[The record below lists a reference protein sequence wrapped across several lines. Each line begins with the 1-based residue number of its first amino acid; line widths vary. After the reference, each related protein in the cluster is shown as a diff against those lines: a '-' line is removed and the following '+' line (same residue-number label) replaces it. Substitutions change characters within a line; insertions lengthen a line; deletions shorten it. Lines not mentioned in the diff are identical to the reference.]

1 MIDLTEVQKKDNES
15 TENLIRR
22 FNRKVVQSGVLSLA
36 KKKRFHQQKPNRRA
50 RRADAIREEKRR
62 QARAKRMGWY

>member
-1 MIDLTEVQKKDNES
+1 MIDLTVVQKKDNES

-36 KKKRFHQQKPNRRA
+36 KKRRFHQQKPNRRA
-50 RRADAIREEKRR
+50 RRTEAIREEKRR

>member
-1 MIDLTEVQKKDNES
+1 MTHVQKKENES

-22 FNRKVVQSGVLSLA
+22 FNRKVMQSGVLSQA
-36 KKKRFHQQKPNRRA
+36 RKNRFHQNKPNKRA
-50 RRADAIREEKRR
+50 RREDAIRQEKRK